1 MRRVHLQAGTMKVF
15 VINLARRRDRRAAM
29 IAQMLSL
36 KMAFETVTA
45 LDATIVS
52 EAWIARHFTATG
64 PLGRLSKG
72 DQCCSL
78 SHRKAWFTFLAHGAP
93 YAVFLE
99 DDVVLNPA
107 APRLLGDPDWLPPGI
122 DVLKLEH
129 FGPQSQRVLVGERIE
144 IGRGRSVAPIL
155 SRHTGAAAYV
165 LSRRAAIEL
174 LAAERWDVPVD
185 HLLFN
190 PNVSALA
197 TTLKPYQLLPAIAR
211 QALCGVS
218 DIKPWRLAGNIFGPA
233 LIKREVI
240 RAYYELRLLP
250 QQIAQVLSGQA
261 ALVRVANNIAPIAA
275 PASHTLLQQRGVA

>member
-1 MRRVHLQAGTMKVF
+1 MKIF

-29 IAQMLSL
+29 TAQMLRL
-36 KMAFETVTA
+36 KMAFEIVTA
-45 LDATIVS
+45 LDATLVS
-52 EAWIARHFTATG
+52 EGWIARHFTATG

-93 YAVFLE
+93 YAAFLE
-99 DDVVLNPA
+99 DDVLLDPA
-107 APRLLGDPDWLPPGI
+107 APRLLDDFGWLPPGT

-129 FGPQSQRVLVGERIE
+129 FGPQSQRVLVGERSE
-144 IGRGRSVAPIL
+144 IGRGRSIAPIL

-197 TTLKPYQLLPAIAR
+197 SKLKPYQLLPAIAR
-211 QALCGVS
+211 QASGGAS
-218 DIKPWRLAGNIFGPA
+218 DIKPWRLAGNSFGPA
-233 LIKREVI
+233 LIKREII

-250 QQIAQVLSGQA
+250 QQIAQVLSGHAQ
-261 ALVRVANNIAPIAA
+261 LVSVANNHTAVVA
-275 PASHTLLQQRGVA
+275 PASHTLLQQRGAA